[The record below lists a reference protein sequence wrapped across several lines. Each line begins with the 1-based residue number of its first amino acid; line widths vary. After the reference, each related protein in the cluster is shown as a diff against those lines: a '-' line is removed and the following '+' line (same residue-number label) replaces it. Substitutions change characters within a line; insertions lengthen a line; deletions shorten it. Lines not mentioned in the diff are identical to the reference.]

1 MKNIQKTNLAICCC
15 CCCCCFFL
23 GGGGGGGG
31 GEGDLKLRGRNFPPP
46 PLKALKKHW
55 LHKFLILDH
64 DLVPHF
70 TASLLL
76 SGPLA
81 DINSS
86 IQPV

>member
-1 MKNIQKTNLAICCC
+1 MKNIQKTNLAIVFF
-15 CCCCCFFL
+15 FFL

-31 GEGDLKLRGRNFPPP
+31 GGGIKTKGEKFPP